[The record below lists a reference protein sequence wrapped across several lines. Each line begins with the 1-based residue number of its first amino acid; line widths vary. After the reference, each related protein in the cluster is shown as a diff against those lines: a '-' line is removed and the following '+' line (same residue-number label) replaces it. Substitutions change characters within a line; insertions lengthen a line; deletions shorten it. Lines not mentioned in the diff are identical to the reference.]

1 MTLGRVDRNLVI
13 RYSDTDSVT
22 VKDAYYYGDGRC
34 FIESIEFDGIAKY
47 NINYNEITL
56 ELVESYIQVNES
68 ISDVVTDNMDSL
80 IGISEDELI
89 VNKVAS
95 TISSSLIED
104 EDTSNISSGSAGS
117 VDTMVDS
124 MTNLIVQEMSE
135 INNDNV
141 INVIDNSTT
150 INNDNNVQLWI
161 AK

>member
-1 MTLGRVDRNLVI
+1 MEN
-13 RYSDTDSVT
+13 
-22 VKDAYYYGDGRC
+22 
-34 FIESIEFDGIAKY
+34 IEFDGIAKY
-47 NINYNEITL
+47 NINYNEIAL

-117 VDTMVDS
+117 VDAMVDS
-124 MTNLIVQEMSE
+124 MTNLVVQEMSE